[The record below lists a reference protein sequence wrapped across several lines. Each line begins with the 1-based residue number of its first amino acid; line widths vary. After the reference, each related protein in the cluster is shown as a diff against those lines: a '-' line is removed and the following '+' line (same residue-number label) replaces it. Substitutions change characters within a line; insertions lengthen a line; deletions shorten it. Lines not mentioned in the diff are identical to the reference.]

1 MKIDSLLVNVPERPS
16 LSHKGGSISFLPSFL
31 VIHRL
36 KETDLSQVSQRGAH
50 LILFVPSPLL
60 LDCFSRAT
68 SNFSFEGSY
77 LGQLTES
84 KGLADYEHGGFRE
97 HAVTELRIN
106 ARADVQNGI
115 FYLDLEGK
123 LSPVRQSHAH
133 WEAPKSLSA
142 FSIGVHFR
150 IAEAGAVFQGNTREM
165 QDSVNQRLA
174 RLVDS

>member
-16 LSHKGGSISFLPSFL
+16 LSHKGGNIAFLPSFL
-31 VIHRL
+31 VVDRL

-50 LILFVPSPLL
+50 LVLFVPSPLL
-60 LDCFSRAT
+60 LECFSRVT
-68 SNFSFEGSY
+68 SSFCFEGSY

-84 KGLADYEHGGFRE
+84 TGLADYEHGGFGE
-97 HAVTELRIN
+97 HAVTELRITT
-106 ARADVQNGI
+106 RTDVQNGN
-115 FYLDLEGK
+115 FYLNLDGQ

-150 IAEAGAVFQGNTREM
+150 VAEAGAVFHGTTHET
-165 QDSVNQRLA
+165 QDSVNQRFA
-174 RLVDS
+174 RLVNC